1 MQDEVIELLI
11 HLFKSIKDTSFI
23 LENNEKIIKHQ
34 INYFARRKSRPMTVD
49 FMLISF

>member
-23 LENNEKIIKHQ
+23 LENNKKKIKHQ
-34 INYFARRKSRPMTVD
+34 KKNNSILQEGSHVQ
-49 FMLISF
+49 